1 VGIMEKQL
9 KLFYDF
15 LENDKKLSNNTLQ
28 SYKRD
33 LKQFEA
39 YVESNKHNYKKM
51 TADDI
56 KEYIKYLHENG
67 KKASTI
73 SRCLASIR
81 SFYQYEVKNSKV
93 KTDPTEGIQSPKIE
107 KRVPS
112 VLTSKEVE
120 LLLEQPKDVDLKG
133 IRDKAMLEFAY
144 ATGMRVTEI
153 ISLNI
158 EDINLEEGYVLCKTN
173 SKQRTIPLGTLSL
186 KALKEY
192 IENARDILIK
202 DEEERSLFVNIN
214 GKRLTRQGFWK
225 IIKYY
230 KEQAH
235 ITKDITPHV
244 LRHSFATH
252 LLQNGADLKAI
263 QSMLGHSDISSTQI
277 YMQFQDEGIK
287 DIYKKAHPRA

>member
-1 VGIMEKQL
+1 MEKQL
-9 KLFYDF
+9 KQFFEF
-15 LENDKKLSNNTLQ
+15 LEFGKKLSNNTLQ

-39 YVESNKHNYKKM
+39 FINENKKNYNKLKQE
-51 TADDI
+51 DI
-56 KEYIKYLHENG
+56 REYIKYLHENG

-73 SRCLASIR
+73 SRGIASIR
-81 SFYQYEVKNSKV
+81 SFYQYELKNRKV
-93 KTDPTEGIQSPKIE
+93 KTDPTEGIKSPKIE
-107 KRVPS
+107 KRLPS
-112 VLTSKEVE
+112 VLTSKEIE
-120 LLLEQPKDVDLKG
+120 LLLEKPKGVDIKG

-153 ISLNI
+153 ISLNV
-158 EDINLEEGYVLCKTN
+158 EDVNLEEGFVLCRN
-173 SKQRTIPLGTLSL
+173 AGKQRTIPLGAMSL
-186 KALKEY
+186 KALKAY
-192 IENARDILIK
+192 IEEARDFLIK
-202 DEEERSLFVNIN
+202 DENENALFVNIN

-277 YMQFQDEGIK
+277 YMQFQNEGIK
-287 DIYKKAHPRA
+287 NVYKKAHPRA